1 MSQNKSTLFLLDAY
15 ALIFRA
21 YFAFAKNPRVTS
33 TGLDTSAIFG
43 FTTTL
48 LDLIAKEKPSHLAVV
63 FDMEGPTVRHEA
75 YADYKANRDET
86 PEGIKIAVP
95 YIKQILKAMHIPTL
109 GAAGYEADDVIG
121 TLAYQAADQGYEVM
135 MMTPDKDFGQ
145 LVRDNIKMYKPG
157 RMGNPNEV
165 WGIREVCE
173 KFDIEN
179 PSQVIDMLGMMG
191 DAVDNIPGIP
201 GVGEKTAA
209 KLLKEYGSLENVLA
223 HAHEIKG
230 KLGEKIAA
238 NKEQALLSK
247 QLATILID
255 APLQFNETEY
265 LLDPPNI
272 EEVEK
277 IFNELEFRTL
287 TKRFLDNYGVNT
299 TDNAQTNSASKS
311 IKKEDNDQLDLFA
324 VGDGSLP
331 EITTGTFLTIQEVP
345 HHYQCIADV
354 VGLRQLAQ
362 VLQKKTS
369 FCVDTETSSL
379 EAQDAQLYGMALSY
393 EKGKAYYI
401 QFPPTY
407 EEIKTWLGH
416 LAPVFLDENITKI
429 AQNLKYDLSVLA
441 KYDFEIGGPTFDTM
455 LAHYIINPDMRHNMD
470 ILAETY
476 LHYKPISIEE
486 LIGKK
491 GKNQKN
497 MSEVAIEKVV
507 DYACEDAD
515 ITFQLAEIFK
525 PLIQDRGGEQVLY
538 KVELPLVPVLAAMEL
553 EGIKL
558 DSEALKKQS
567 IELGESILQLE
578 KEVYELCGMEFN
590 LGSPKQ
596 LGEVLFDRL
605 KIGGKPKKTKTGQY
619 ATGEE
624 ILQTLIHDHEVI
636 PKLLEYRQL
645 SKLKST
651 YVDALPA
658 LVHPKTG
665 RVHTH
670 FNQAVAATGRLSS
683 NNPNLQNIPIRT
695 EKGRKIRE
703 AFIPRDENHVI
714 LAADYSQIELRIIA
728 EMSGEESMLQA
739 FRNHE
744 DIHATT
750 AAKIFKIPQNE
761 VTREQRSNAK
771 TVNFGIIYGVS
782 AFGLSQQTNLSRS
795 EAAKVIDSYFET
807 YPGIKAYMDQQVQFA
822 RKHGYVETLTG
833 RRRYLA
839 DIDSRNQVVR
849 GHSERNAINAPI
861 QGSAADIIK
870 IAMIQVFKK
879 LRENDLRCKML
890 LQVHDELVFDVHK
903 DDLEQAQ
910 KLIIHEMVNAYK
922 TSVPLVVEAG
932 VGQNWLQAH

>member
-1 MSQNKSTLFLLDAY
+1 MSQHKSTLFLLDAY

-33 TGLDTSAIFG
+33 TGLDTSAIYG

-63 FDMEGPTVRHEA
+63 FDMEGPTIRHEV
-75 YADYKANRDET
+75 YQEYKANRDET

-109 GAAGYEADDVIG
+109 GVAGYEADDVIG

-157 RMGNPNEV
+157 RGGNPNEI
-165 WGIREVCE
+165 WGIAEVCE
-173 KFDIEN
+173 KFDIAN
-179 PSQVIDMLGMMG
+179 PSLVIDMLGMMG

-201 GVGEKTAA
+201 GVGEKTAS

-223 HAHEIKG
+223 NADKIKG
-230 KLGEKIAA
+230 KLGEKVAA

-247 QLATILID
+247 QLATILTD
-255 APLQFNETEY
+255 APLQFDEKEY

-272 EEVEK
+272 TEVEK
-277 IFNELEFRTL
+277 VFTELEFRTL
-287 TKRFLDNYGVNT
+287 SKRFLDNYGADKNEPKVNSP
-299 TDNAQTNSASKS
+299 AQKS
-311 IKKEDNDQLDLFA
+311 SNELNEQLDLFA
-324 VGDGSLP
+324 TGDGSQH
-331 EITTGTFLTIQEVP
+331 TVAASGYLTLTDLD
-345 HHYQCIADV
+345 HHYQLIADV
-354 VGLRQLAQ
+354 VGLRQLAK
-362 VLQKKTS
+362 VLKNKSS
-369 FCVDTETSSL
+369 FCFDTETSSL
-379 EAQDAQLYGMALSY
+379 EAQDAQLYGMAISY
-393 EKGKAYYI
+393 EKGKAFYI
-401 QFPPTY
+401 QFPDS
-407 EEIKTWLGH
+407 ENEIHTWLGH
-416 LAPVFLDENITKI
+416 LQEVFRDENITKI
-429 AQNLKYDLSVLA
+429 AQNLKYDLSVLV
-441 KYDFEIGGPTFDTM
+441 KYDFEISGPTFDTM

-476 LHYKPISIEE
+476 LNYKPISIEE

-497 MSEVAIEKVV
+497 MSEVPIEKVV
-507 DYACEDAD
+507 EYACEDAD
-515 ITFQLAEIFK
+515 ITYQLAQIFI
-525 PLIQDRGGEQVLY
+525 PLVKERGGEKVLY
-538 KVELPLVPVLAAMEL
+538 EVELPLVPVLSAMEL
-553 EGIKL
+553 EGINL
-558 DSEALKKQS
+558 DTQS
-567 IELGESILQLE
+567 LNEQSKELGESILQLE

-619 ATGEE
+619 ATGEDV
-624 ILQTLIHDHEVI
+624 LQNLIHEHEVI

-645 SKLKST
+645 TKLKST

-665 RVHTH
+665 RIHTH

-703 AFIPRDENHVI
+703 AFVPSKPEHVI

-728 EMSGEESMLQA
+728 EMSGEQTMLEA
-739 FRNHE
+739 FKNQE
-744 DIHATT
+744 DIHAST
-750 AAKIFKIPQNE
+750 AAKIFKVDLKE

-795 EAAKVIDSYFET
+795 EAAKVIESYFET

-822 RKHGYVETLTG
+822 RKYGYVETLTG

-870 IAMIQVFKK
+870 IAMINVHKK
-879 LRENDLRCKML
+879 LKNSDLRCKML
-890 LQVHDELVFDVHK
+890 LQVHDELVFDVHQEDVEKAK
-903 DDLEQAQ
+903 DLILNEMIQAY
-910 KLIIHEMVNAYK
+910 N
-922 TSVPLVVEAG
+922 TTVPLVVEAG
-932 VGQNWLQAH
+932 IGANWLQAH